1 MRSEHFREKREETLA
16 MNPADEISQRERR
29 RILAEDRRSRTYH
42 AAAQS
47 FIDEDRGGRFSVL
60 EKPVVSGLRSVSQTS
75 GVNSRKE
82 TAMTKSNHDKV
93 VNLRAHKYQPEEDA
107 MQVAYLYFDM
117 QHYKK
122 KLRLQFL
129 EDIARMKAEGADT
142 EELMS
147 RLIRHE
153 RARKVMRD
161 AFDEVADNPRSRLN
175 PSYNTLVELCDEYGI
190 NEFKER
196 LLLVRPTDGL
206 EPRSRS

>member
-1 MRSEHFREKREETLA
+1 
-16 MNPADEISQRERR
+16 
-29 RILAEDRRSRTYH
+29 
-42 AAAQS
+42 
-47 FIDEDRGGRFSVL
+47 
-60 EKPVVSGLRSVSQTS
+60 
-75 GVNSRKE
+75 
-82 TAMTKSNHDKV
+82 MTESNHYKV
-93 VNLRAHKYQPEEDA
+93 VNLMAHKYQREEDA
-107 MQVAYLYFDM
+107 MQVAYLYFYM
-117 QHYKK
+117 QRYKR

-206 EPRSRS
+206 EPRSEPVGEIHERGDAARPGSSGVATQPKSRWRRL